1 MADFSLKYYELR
13 TTDEYRAASRAT
25 CIDRI
30 LAHRQMARRY
40 AEKARKM
47 REASGATRFRARAI
61 PALRIPKR

>member
-1 MADFSLKYYELR
+1 MADFSLKYYELH

-40 AEKARKM
+40 AEKARKV
-47 REASGATRFRARAI
+47 REIGRAHV
-61 PALRIPKR
+61 

>member
-1 MADFSLKYYELR
+1 MADSSLKYYELR

-40 AEKARKM
+40 AEKARKVL
-47 REASGATRFRARAI
+47 EASGAARLRVRAI
-61 PALRIPKR
+61 PGLRIAKR